1 MFAER
6 RILIVEDDKSISN
19 FLSISLRTSGY
30 DIQVVTTGIEG
41 IGQVMNDPP
50 DLVLLDLGLP
60 DLDGLEVL
68 HQMRSF
74 SQVPVIVVSA
84 RTQEREKVQAL
95 DGGANDYVTKPF
107 SIGELLARVRV
118 ALRTPPAAL
127 PQEEVFSTGDLTV
140 DFGRRQVRVNGEEV
154 HLTPIE
160 YKRLLLLIE
169 HRGKVLTHSFILK
182 EIWGYSGT
190 EDSQSLRVFMANI
203 RRKIETD
210 TAHPHYILTEV
221 GVGYRFVDE

>member
-1 MFAER
+1 MLAER

-19 FLSISLRTSGY
+19 FLSISLRASGY

-68 HQMRSF
+68 RQMRSF

-118 ALRTPPAAL
+118 ALRIPPAAL

-160 YKRLLLLIE
+160 YKLLLLLIE

-210 TAHPHYILTEV
+210 TAHPHYILTEG